1 MKDYYTKSIKALQL
15 GGMSKRTQQCYTRS
29 VRMLV
34 QHYDKTPELITEDE
48 LQEYFLYRLNV
59 SKWASNTMRI
69 CYSGV
74 KFFLSMFYV
83 VNGNSLTSFGLRQ
96 KRNCHVF

>member
-1 MKDYYTKSIKALQL
+1 MKNYYTKSIKALQL

-34 QHYDKTPELITEDE
+34 QHYNKTPDLITEDE
-48 LQEYFLYRLNV
+48 LQEYFLFRLNV

-69 CYSGV
+69 CYSGI
-74 KFFLSMFYV
+74 KFFLSMFYT
-83 VNGNSLTSFGLRQ
+83 VNGNSLTSFGLRP
-96 KRNCHVF
+96 KRNFHVF

>member
-1 MKDYYTKSIKALQL
+1 MKNYYTKSIKALQL
-15 GGMSKRTQQCYTRS
+15 GGMSKRTQQSYTRS

-34 QHYDKTPELITEDE
+34 EHYDKSPELITEDE

-59 SKWASNTMRI
+59 SKWAANTMRI
-69 CYSGV
+69 CYSGI
-74 KFFLSMFYV
+74 KFFLSIFYV

-96 KRNCHVF
+96 KRNCPVY